1 MVIVA
6 SGRSR
11 RPLMGDRRGS
21 SSPVWLWLWLWL
33 LLWRGQQRCWINAAP
48 AAAVVRAVLRR
59 RHALSTGNAL
69 KHRPFGRSVAFGPYV
84 AVGSRSVERPSN
96 HREGRSMTARHDYAA
111 IRANIR
117 KLVDDVVR
125 PNAERLD
132 RDAAFP
138 SENLAALAREGWNSV
153 LFPEELGGL
162 GLDHVA
168 FTIAT
173 EEIASVDAST
183 ALIYVMHVSATQ
195 TIFLFGSD
203 DQKERWVKGSR
214 AGKIGTFSTSERAT
228 GGHFWYN
235 VSQAKRRGQDYV
247 VDLEK
252 SFTTSS
258 GHADFYVLTTQ
269 TPGAAKPSDVTWFIV
284 DGKQK
289 GISSGKWEALGV
301 RANHSG
307 SLRVDNV
314 VVPERDRLGREGQG
328 KEIMFD
334 GGSPSYL
341 LGLGAVW
348 HGVARGAL
356 AEATRYATSHRTPRL
371 RPPARG
377 LPGPAARA
385 RHVEGPGRGLAALA
399 GIARRDARSIADRE
413 QASGRSAP
421 PARRVQGPGVGSRR
435 PRDPRRPRYQRRLRL
450 QAGDARAALPRRAR
464 RSRDGT
470 LQQHRARVAWQEP
483 RRFAAGTVGSRRR
496 VSPAR
501 TTRVTTPAVH
511 RRLE

>member
-1 MVIVA
+1 M
-6 SGRSR
+6 
-11 RPLMGDRRGS
+11 
-21 SSPVWLWLWLWL
+21 
-33 LLWRGQQRCWINAAP
+33 
-48 AAAVVRAVLRR
+48 
-59 RHALSTGNAL
+59 TG
-69 KHRPFGRSVAFGPYV
+69 
-84 AVGSRSVERPSN
+84 
-96 HREGRSMTARHDYAA
+96 RHDYAA
-111 IRANIR
+111 IRENIR
-117 KLVDDVVR
+117 KLVDDVIR

-138 SENLAALAREGWNSV
+138 SENLARLAREGWNSI

-168 FTIAT
+168 FALAT

-214 AGKIGTFSTSERAT
+214 SGKIGTFSTSERAT

-247 VDLEK
+247 INLEK

-269 TPGAAKPSDVTWFIV
+269 TPEAAKASDVTWFIV

-314 VVPERDRLGREGQG
+314 IVPARDRLGREGQG

-356 AEATRYATSHRTPRL
+356 SEATRYATGTVHRDFDRRLADYQVLRQELGTAKVLVEGL
-371 RPPARG
+371 RPWQESLAATLDQLQAEKKAQG
-377 LPGPAARA
+377 VLLLPLVEFKVQASEVAAR
-385 RHVEGPGRGLAALA
+385 VTRGGLDISGGYGYKRGTLE
-399 GIARRDARSIADRE
+399 RFFRDARAGVVMGPSNNIARE
-413 QASGRSAP
+413 WLGKSL
-421 PARRVQGPGVGSRR
+421 VG
-435 PRDPRRPRYQRRLRL
+435 
-450 QAGDARAALPRRAR
+450 LP
-464 RSRDGT
+464 
-470 LQQHRARVAWQEP
+470 LELWE
-483 RRFAAGTVGSRRR
+483 VGG
-496 VSPAR
+496 
-501 TTRVTTPAVH
+501 
-511 RRLE
+511 E